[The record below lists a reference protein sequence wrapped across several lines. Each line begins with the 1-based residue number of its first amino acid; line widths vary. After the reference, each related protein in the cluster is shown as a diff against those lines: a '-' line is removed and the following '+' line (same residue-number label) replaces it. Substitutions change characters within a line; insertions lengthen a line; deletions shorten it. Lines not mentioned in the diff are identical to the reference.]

1 VNSNLTFVGLQN
13 ATYVFGIDPLFEIW
27 VNAINGTDV
36 CTTIIGNVVQ
46 EKNVTYGQSFTA
58 KNPVVGCTLA
68 ANEMYVLKVLPRFGQ
83 TSLAFGQ
90 SLQISLDFVPLVGQ
104 NNSFTATLNKVTSA
118 TTWCGR
124 CTIQYQRVNL

>member
-1 VNSNLTFVGLQN
+1 MNSNLTFVGLQN
-13 ATYVFGIDPLFEIW
+13 ATCIFGIDPLFEIW

-36 CTTIIGNVVQ
+36 CTTIIGNIVQ

-58 KNPVVGCTLA
+58 KDPVVGCTLA

-118 TTWCGR
+118 TT
-124 CTIQYQRVNL
+124 